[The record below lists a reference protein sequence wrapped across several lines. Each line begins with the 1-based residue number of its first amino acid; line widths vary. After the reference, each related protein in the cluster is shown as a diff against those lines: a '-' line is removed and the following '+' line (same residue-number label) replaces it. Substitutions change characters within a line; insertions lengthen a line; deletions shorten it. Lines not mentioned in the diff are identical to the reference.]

1 MDAWDRLTDRAGR
14 AVVAA
19 RDLWARARPTIVVL
33 GRDLWD
39 RVKGRTAARRR
50 LWGWI
55 KHRWRSVSAGVL
67 VTLVVVPA
75 AHWAWS
81 AWDAR
86 RLEEEASVPRTWPT
100 GRMMDSAIV
109 EVQTTCRSSVLSY
122 VVVIVPVPG
131 DTALTRFD
139 KADRGKVMTDA
150 LREHLKVIHLQLEDK
165 DGLSVG
171 AYDLAIDDFIRIFS
185 SSEERPATLE
195 ARGTR
200 ACNPAVYVRADALKV
215 TWIERSPE

>member
-81 AWDAR
+81 AWDAP
-86 RLEEEASVPRTWPT
+86 AS
-100 GRMMDSAIV
+100 
-109 EVQTTCRSSVLSY
+109 
-122 VVVIVPVPG
+122 
-131 DTALTRFD
+131 
-139 KADRGKVMTDA
+139 RGG
-150 LREHLKVIHLQLEDK
+150 
-165 DGLSVG
+165 GLG
-171 AYDLAIDDFIRIFS
+171 PQDLADQADDGQRD
-185 SSEERPATLE
+185 R
-195 ARGTR
+195 RGSDDL
-200 ACNPAVYVRADALKV
+200 P
-215 TWIERSPE
+215 